1 MNRNFEKLLWN
12 NKLNLLLLLEKSE
25 LSFCYVPG
33 LFVFLVLIMF
43 QMNGY
48 EYDLL

>member
-1 MNRNFEKLLWN
+1 MNFK
-12 NKLNLLLLLEKSE
+12 EKSE

-48 EYDLL
+48 EYDLLWGFEG